1 MFGWN
6 SRINRYSSFH
16 YFCPLS
22 FLLCYHTFIIS
33 QFFSKCNTF
42 YLWQIIFSNI
52 LIHNL
57 GNFSFMIHM
66 PYHCKS
72 HDNFFIMPHDKIHIL
87 SFSQKNHLQT
97 LQQDFICP
105 WQPRTVFPALISRQN
120 FSPILFKKHI
130 RVTAHYTAHIGIAP
144 SFQTDRKTRKYHYQR
159 YASLPHATA
168 ALFAR
173 HSSLT
178 ALTSIPDFSIPSYA
192 LPHKN
197 GSRQFLAC
205 PHSGSAHPTRPVCI
219 YIFNYQ
225 GTHANLRWRAENPLP
240 VLDKIYSGLASPKST

>member
-1 MFGWN
+1 MT
-6 SRINRYSSFH
+6 ISSSCPMIRFISSLFPKKITSKH
-16 YFCPLS
+16 YNKTLS
-22 FLLCYHTFIIS
+22 A
-33 QFFSKCNTF
+33 
-42 YLWQIIFSNI
+42 
-52 LIHNL
+52 
-57 GNFSFMIHM
+57 
-66 PYHCKS
+66 
-72 HDNFFIMPHDKIHIL
+72 HDNHEPFSRLSSADKTFL
-87 SFSQKNHLQT
+87 QSFS
-97 LQQDFICP
+97 
-105 WQPRTVFPALISRQN
+105 
-120 FSPILFKKHI
+120 KKHI

-240 VLDKIYSGLASPKST
+240 VLDKISSGLASPKST